1 MFPSPLQTARGPG
14 THRSGANAVK
24 LSAMDPGDLDVEW
37 LIAPNPG
44 PMTLEGTNTYL
55 VGRDP
60 TVVIDPGPDDARHLA
75 AVRAEAEARG
85 GIGTVLLTHSHSD
98 HSDGVEALGVEPAR
112 PSNGEVVEGL
122 ETIATPGHSADHVCF
137 LLRNEGACFT
147 GDLIL
152 GEGSTIVPP
161 RQGGGSLLDYM
172 RSLERLQALDLRVLY
187 PGHGPEVNDPQA
199 KIAEYIEHRMMRERR
214 LVAALE
220 RGERSR
226 AALLAEVWDD
236 VPEEL
241 RGAAAVAMQAHLE
254 KLEDEGRLPD
264 DLRD

>member
-1 MFPSPLQTARGPG
+1 MFSSLFQTAVGPG
-14 THRSGANAVK
+14 TNRSSAGVVK

-60 TVVIDPGPDDARHLA
+60 AVVIDPGPADSGHIE
-75 AVRAEAEARG
+75 AVRAEAEVRG
-85 GIGTVLLTHSHSD
+85 GIGTVLITHGHGD
-98 HSDGVEALGVEPAR
+98 HTGGVETLGIEPERPSDGD
-112 PSNGEVVEGL
+112 VVAGL
-122 ETIATPGHSADHVCF
+122 ETIATPGHSADHLCF
-137 LLRNEGACFT
+137 LLRDQGACFT

-161 RQGGGSLLDYM
+161 REGGGSLLDYM
-172 RSLERLQALDLRVLY
+172 RSLERLRALDLRVLY
-187 PGHGPEVNDPQA
+187 PGHGPEVNDPRA
-199 KIAEYIEHRMMRERR
+199 KIDEYIEHRMMRERK

-226 AALLAEVWDD
+226 AVLLAEVWDD

-254 KLEDEGRLPD
+254 KLADEGRLPD